1 MPRMS
6 DERETQDAPIMD
18 GATDASDKEKQEGL
32 EQQRRVDKQ
41 SDEAKHAHPNA
52 AS

>member
-1 MPRMS
+1 MRRMT
-6 DERETQDAPIMD
+6 DERETVDAPIMD
-18 GATDASDKEKQEGL
+18 GATDASEKEKQEGL
-32 EQQRRVDKQ
+32 EEQRRIDEQ

>member
-1 MPRMS
+1 
-6 DERETQDAPIMD
+6 MD
-18 GATDASDKEKQEGL
+18 GATDASEKEKREGL
-32 EQQRRVDKQ
+32 EQQHRIDAQ